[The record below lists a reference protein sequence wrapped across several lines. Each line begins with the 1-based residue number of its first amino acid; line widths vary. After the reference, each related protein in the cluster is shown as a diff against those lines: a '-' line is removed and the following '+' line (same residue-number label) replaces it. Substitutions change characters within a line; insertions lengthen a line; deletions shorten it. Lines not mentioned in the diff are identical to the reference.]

1 MGLYAYQVIDGS
13 GRTVTGRVDAE
24 REAMAAEQLRR
35 RGYLVVEI
43 KEVRPP
49 LLQTLFKPRSSKVGL
64 AEVTLLSRQ
73 LAAMLDAG
81 IPLTRSLFSV
91 GRQTRNAA
99 LQAAVSDVARNV
111 EGGLSFSE
119 ALSAHPKIFSDLYLS
134 MVRAGEV
141 GGSLNEVL
149 ARLSDQLEREKN
161 LRDQVRSA
169 TFYPITVISFAIL
182 VMLAMLF
189 FIVPVFTGFF
199 PAGVTLPAP
208 TRMVVALSDSLR
220 HWWFVWLFVVGG
232 LVLGLRFFVRSPAG
246 GRAWERVRFRIPVF
260 GPLFHRAVVARFART
275 FSTLLAGGIPVLQAL
290 ETAGPAAGSS
300 QLAEAVAAAGVKIL
314 EGKSLAGPLEE
325 SGIFPSMVIDMVA
338 VGEETGALPALLSRV
353 AEFYE
358 AEVAAMTK
366 GLTAMLEPM
375 MIIFVGV
382 IVAGMV
388 ISLYLPI
395 FSAVLSSGGN

>member
-1 MGLYAYQVIDGS
+1 VGLYAYQVIDGS
-13 GRTVTGRVDAE
+13 GGMASGQVEAE
-24 REAMAAEQLRR
+24 HEAMAAEQLRR
-35 RGYLVVEI
+35 QGYVVVEI

-49 LLQTLFKPRSSKVGL
+49 LLQTLFKPRFSKVGL

-119 ALSAHPKIFSDLYLS
+119 ALSAHPKIFSDLYVS
-134 MVRAGEV
+134 MVRAGEI

-189 FIVPVFTGFF
+189 FIVPVFVGFF
-199 PAGVTLPAP
+199 PAGVALPAP

-220 HWWFVWLFVVGG
+220 HWWFVWLFVAGG

-290 ETAGPAAGSS
+290 ETAGPAAGST
-300 QLAEAVAAAGVKIL
+300 QVAEAVAAAAAKIE
-314 EGKSLAGPLEE
+314 EGKSLAGPLKE
-325 SGIFPSMVIDMVA
+325 SGIFPPMVIDMVA
-338 VGEETGALPALLSRV
+338 VGEETGALPTLLSRV

-358 AEVAAMTK
+358 AEVATMTK

-382 IVAGMV
+382 TVAGMV
-388 ISLYLPI
+388 VSLYLPI
-395 FSAVLSSGGN
+395 FSAVLSAGGN